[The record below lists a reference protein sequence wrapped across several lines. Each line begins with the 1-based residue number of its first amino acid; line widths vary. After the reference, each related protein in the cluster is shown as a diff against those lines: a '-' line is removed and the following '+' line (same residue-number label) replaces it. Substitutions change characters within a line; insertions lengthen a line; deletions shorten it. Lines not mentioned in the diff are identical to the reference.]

1 MTGGRTVTLAA
12 PPQRVVSLLP
22 SLSETVCELGQCH
35 RLVGVDR
42 YSNFPAALQKLP
54 QLGGGLDP
62 NIEAVVAVRP
72 DVVLVAASSRAAE
85 RLEALGLKVVV
96 LEPKTHA
103 DVQRVLRKV
112 AQALGQPVADADRV
126 WRHIDAAVSAAAQS
140 LPASAKGAR
149 VYFEVNRAPYGA
161 GTTSFIGE
169 TLTRLGVRNILGPEL
184 GPFPKLNPEFV
195 VRANP
200 DVIMVGARNFSGMA
214 DRPGW
219 KGMKAIA
226 QNRLCVFSLDE
237 SDMLVRPGPRM
248 AEAARLMA
256 ECIAAKTNPKAP
268 SREDCRHHIACRG
281 ARPDTGARR
290 AWWLALALVL
300 LGGGLALVSLA
311 VGSTGVEPIFQVL
324 EQLLNAP
331 WGGVDHSAASAG
343 RAMSSQASA
352 QLSAQIS
359 AQIVWD
365 IRCPAPWGVFGRGLA
380 GSGRGGGARA
390 VSQPAG
396 RSVFA
401 GQCLGGHAG
410 CGQCACRC
418 WACQPHGYQLG
429 GAPGAHGRCLRGCG
443 AGGAADLAAGAKA
456 CNTRCAC
463 CWPAWWWAWCWGR
476 SVRWSRCCRPTSC
489 RPCRASCWA
498 PPALWAG
505 VAWASWLVCGC
516 RVWPWRW
523 RWRGCWTG

>member
-1 MTGGRTVTLAA
+1 MTIKRFCPSIWHGLRVLVWCVAACAPVAVQAYEVVDDRGRTVTLAT

-62 NIEAVVAVRP
+62 NIEAVVAVQP

-256 ECIAAKTNPKAP
+256 ECIAAKTN
-268 SREDCRHHIACRG
+268 
-281 ARPDTGARR
+281 
-290 AWWLALALVL
+290 
-300 LGGGLALVSLA
+300 
-311 VGSTGVEPIFQVL
+311 
-324 EQLLNAP
+324 
-331 WGGVDHSAASAG
+331 
-343 RAMSSQASA
+343 SQ
-352 QLSAQIS
+352 
-359 AQIVWD
+359 
-365 IRCPAPWGVFGRGLA
+365 
-380 GSGRGGGARA
+380 
-390 VSQPAG
+390 
-396 RSVFA
+396 
-401 GQCLGGHAG
+401 
-410 CGQCACRC
+410 
-418 WACQPHGYQLG
+418 
-429 GAPGAHGRCLRGCG
+429 
-443 AGGAADLAAGAKA
+443 GAK
-456 CNTRCAC
+456 
-463 CWPAWWWAWCWGR
+463 P
-476 SVRWSRCCRPTSC
+476 
-489 RPCRASCWA
+489 
-498 PPALWAG
+498 
-505 VAWASWLVCGC
+505 
-516 RVWPWRW
+516 
-523 RWRGCWTG
+523 